1 MLANGLAAVW
11 ILARQ
16 VSERR
21 PSGWHAGCEDPLFF
35 VIKGGTDMPF
45 SPRVAVLAA
54 LLLMIAPPV
63 FAGPIQDARLAGA
76 LQTALSLNRVLNP
89 FRIDVDVNGGSARLT
104 GEVENEVER
113 HLAEQVALATRG
125 IERVDNQLQV
135 NPALVERPLELRA
148 YAQRLEDATLAAV
161 IRARLLWSR
170 ITEKAPIEVE
180 SREGVVTL
188 RGKVDSAEAKELA
201 GVLARTT
208 DGVHLV
214 NNLVSLDSAAM
225 AKARE
230 VPVDAPVGPQP
241 SDNWIVDKIQSSY
254 RYSRNLD
261 GLNLKVASEQ
271 GMVRLSGEV
280 VSSEQKTIAVEV
292 ARQII
297 GVRGVDADLLK
308 VATKVEG

>member
-1 MLANGLAAVW
+1 
-11 ILARQ
+11 
-16 VSERR
+16 
-21 PSGWHAGCEDPLFF
+21 
-35 VIKGGTDMPF
+35 MPF
-45 SPRVAVLAA
+45 SSRTLVLTAGLLIAV
-54 LLLMIAPPV
+54 PPV
-63 FAGPIQDARLAGA
+63 FADPVQDARLEGA
-76 LQTALSLNRVLNP
+76 LQTALALNRVLNP
-89 FRIDVDVNGGSARLT
+89 FRIEVAVNGDRAKLT

-113 HLAEQVALATRG
+113 QLAEHVALATRG
-125 IERVDNQLQV
+125 IEQVDNQLRV

-161 IRARLLWSR
+161 IHARLLWSR

-188 RGKVDSAEAKELA
+188 RGKVDSAEAKELS

-230 VPVDAPVGPQP
+230 KPVDAPVGRQP

-308 VATKVEG
+308 VASKVEG

>member
-1 MLANGLAAVW
+1 
-11 ILARQ
+11 
-16 VSERR
+16 
-21 PSGWHAGCEDPLFF
+21 
-35 VIKGGTDMPF
+35 MPF

>member
-1 MLANGLAAVW
+1 MTFAL
-11 ILARQ
+11 R
-16 VSERR
+16 S
-21 PSGWHAGCEDPLFF
+21 
-35 VIKGGTDMPF
+35 
-45 SPRVAVLAA
+45 AVLAA
-54 LLLMIAPPV
+54 ALLPV
-63 FAGPIQDARLAGA
+63 FTPALADPVHDARLEGA
-76 LQTALSLNRVLNP
+76 LQTALSLNRMLNP
-89 FRIDVDVNGGSARLT
+89 FRIKVEVDGKQARLS

-113 HLAEQVALATRG
+113 RLAEDVALATRG
-125 IERVDNQLQV
+125 VEQVDNQLQV
-135 NPALVERPLELRA
+135 NAELVERPLELRA

-170 ITEKAPIEVE
+170 TTEKAAIEVQ
-180 SREGVVTL
+180 SSEGVVTL

-201 GVLARTT
+201 GVVARTT
-208 DGVHLV
+208 DGVHMV

-230 VPVDAPVGPQP
+230 TPVGTPSGPQP
-241 SDNWIVDKIQSSY
+241 SDPWIIDKIQSSY

-261 GLNLKVASEQ
+261 GLNLKVASEE
-271 GMVRLSGEV
+271 GMVRLSGDV
-280 VSSEQKTIAVEV
+280 VSAEQKTIAVEM

>member
-1 MLANGLAAVW
+1 M
-11 ILARQ
+11 
-16 VSERR
+16 
-21 PSGWHAGCEDPLFF
+21 
-35 VIKGGTDMPF
+35 
-45 SPRVAVLAA
+45 AVLAA
-54 LLLMIAPPV
+54 SLLSVCAPASADPV
-63 FAGPIQDARLAGA
+63 QDARLEGS
-76 LQTALSLNRVLNP
+76 LQTALALNRMLNP
-89 FRIDVDVNGGSARLT
+89 FRIQATVDGQRARLS
-104 GEVENEVER
+104 GEVENDVER
-113 HLAEQVALATRG
+113 QLAEHVALATRG
-125 IERVDNQLQV
+125 IEEVDNQLQV
-135 NPALVERPLELRA
+135 NAKLVEHPLELRA

-161 IRARLLWSR
+161 IRARLLWSAT
-170 ITEKAPIEVE
+170 TEKAPIDVQ
-180 SREGVVTL
+180 SSEGVVTL

-230 VPVDAPVGPQP
+230 NPVGKVSGPQP
-241 SDNWIVDKIQSSY
+241 SDSWVVDKIQTSL
-254 RYSRNLD
+254 RFSRNLD
-261 GLNLKVASEQ
+261 GLNIKVASEQ

-280 VSSEQKTIAVEV
+280 VSSEQKTIAVDI

>member
-1 MLANGLAAVW
+1 
-11 ILARQ
+11 
-16 VSERR
+16 
-21 PSGWHAGCEDPLFF
+21 
-35 VIKGGTDMPF
+35 MPF
-45 SPRVAVLAA
+45 TTRMAVLTAS
-54 LLLMIAPPV
+54 LLSICSPAFADPV
-63 FAGPIQDARLAGA
+63 QDARLEGS
-76 LQTALSLNRVLNP
+76 LQTALALNRMLNP
-89 FRIDVDVNGGSARLT
+89 FRIEVEVDGQRARLT

-113 HLAEQVALATRG
+113 QLAEHVAQATRG
-125 IERVDNQLQV
+125 IEQVDNQLQV
-135 NPALVERPLELRA
+135 NAGLVDRPLELRA

-170 ITEKAPIEVE
+170 TTQKAPIEVQ
-180 SREGVVTL
+180 SSEGVITL

-201 GVLARTT
+201 GVVARTT

-230 VPVDAPVGPQP
+230 TPVGVSTGPQP
-241 SDNWIVDKIQSSY
+241 SDSWVIDKIQNSF
-254 RYSRNLD
+254 RFSRNLD
-261 GLNLKVASEQ
+261 GLNIKVASEG

-280 VSSEQKTIAVEV
+280 VSSEQKTIAVEI

>member
-1 MLANGLAAVW
+1 MSFSLRILVLTTCVLTAV
-11 ILARQ
+11 
-16 VSERR
+16 
-21 PSGWHAGCEDPLFF
+21 
-35 VIKGGTDMPF
+35 
-45 SPRVAVLAA
+45 
-54 LLLMIAPPV
+54 PPV
-63 FAGPIQDARLAGA
+63 FADPVQDARLQGA
-76 LQTALSLNRVLNP
+76 LQSALSLNRVLNP
-89 FRIDVDVNGGSARLT
+89 FRIEVTVNGANARLT
-104 GEVENEVER
+104 GEVENNVER
-113 HLAEQVALATRG
+113 QLAEHVALASHG
-125 IERVDNQLQV
+125 IEQVDNQLQI

-170 ITEKAPIEVE
+170 ITEKAAIEVE

-208 DGVHLV
+208 EGVHLV

-230 VPVDAPVGPQP
+230 KPVDVPDGPQP
-241 SDNWIVDKIQSSY
+241 SDSWIVDKIQSSY

-308 VATKVEG
+308 VASKVEG

>member
-1 MLANGLAAVW
+1 
-11 ILARQ
+11 
-16 VSERR
+16 
-21 PSGWHAGCEDPLFF
+21 
-35 VIKGGTDMPF
+35 MPVF
-45 SPRVAVLAA
+45 PRTALLAA
-54 LLLMIAPPV
+54 LFLPMLTPAL
-63 FAGPIQDARLAGA
+63 ADTAQNARLEGA

-89 FRIDVDVNGGSARLT
+89 FRIEVAVEGSKATLS

-113 HLAEQVALATRG
+113 QLAEHVALATRG
-125 IERVDNQLQV
+125 IEQVDNQLRV
-135 NPALVERPLELRA
+135 NPQLVERPLELRA

-161 IRARLLWSR
+161 IRARLLWSTV
-170 ITEKAPIEVE
+170 TEKASIEVE

-208 DGVHLV
+208 EGVHLV

-230 VPVDAPVGPQP
+230 KPVDAPTGPQP
-241 SDNWIVDKIQSSY
+241 SDNWIVDKIQASY
-254 RYSRNLD
+254 RFSRNLD

-271 GMVRLSGEV
+271 GLVRLSGEV

-308 VATKVEG
+308 VASKVEG